1 MTILVIGYG
10 NSLCGDDGAGRRVV
24 EALESALPPGT
35 AVSLHQL
42 LPEWADTISHA
53 DHVIFVDAT
62 EGEIPGEVRC
72 FPLTAAA
79 RRPDSHTV
87 TPDGLL
93 SMAAAL
99 YGRSPSA
106 HVVTITGGSFDLS
119 ESLSAPVAAA
129 VPLAAVMILELIDQ
143 INATE
148 LVPYPA

>member
-24 EALESALPPGT
+24 EVLEGALPPGA

-42 LPEWADTISHA
+42 MPEWAETISHA

-62 EGEIPGEVRC
+62 EGETPGEVRC
-72 FPLTAAA
+72 FPLTAAPQ
-79 RRPDSHTV
+79 RPDSHTV

-106 HVVTITGGSFDLS
+106 HIVTIVGASFALS
-119 ESLSAPVAAA
+119 EALSAPVAVA
-129 VPLAAVMILELIDQ
+129 VPVAAATILDLIDRV
-143 INATE
+143 NATE
-148 LVPYPA
+148 VAPFPA